1 MVAAVLL
8 GAATL
13 VATQLPSSGAAT
25 VPARHTER
33 WALTQAAIAM
43 TSVIRHPTTP
53 TTPPGT
59 GPGGPASP
67 ATGAPSS
74 AMPATALSPVP
85 ANTAATPSA
94 DPGGADATPTIHT
107 GSAAAPATA
116 AVPPVGQATAWG
128 CTAALAYLE
137 AYAAPGF
144 TFQCPGYAEG
154 HAAMTCIA
162 VELSCPGTAVIAITD
177 LCPQAYMN
185 EASNSWVL
193 TGKSD
198 APIDPYGACPD

>member
-74 AMPATALSPVP
+74 ATPATALSPAP

-94 DPGGADATPTIHT
+94 APGGADAKTAWTPTAPT
-107 GSAAAPATA
+107 GSAVA

-162 VELSCPGTAVIAITD
+162 
-177 LCPQAYMN
+177 
-185 EASNSWVL
+185 
-193 TGKSD
+193 
-198 APIDPYGACPD
+198 